1 MDMKQINTKDLVI
14 YILAGVIVIGGT
26 FILWNKK
33 DNVTTDVLDTQEE
46 SVATTTTSATVTKTP
61 AKTTTTSAPKVI
73 PSKNVTSRCNFEVTS
88 PVMYSSVNMP
98 FVVKGILDK
107 ANTSTGC
114 MWNENAS
121 RAGDAEIFYNRRGE
135 GWRSAGAAVPIMT
148 TSSPGAATTTLAFSV
163 SFNLYTQALG
173 LTSGTPIK
181 IVFTELNIPPQA
193 NPDIFEFQV
202 TLK

>member
-14 YILAGVIVIGGT
+14 YILTGVVVLGGG
-26 FILWNKK
+26 FMLWNNE
-33 DNVTTDVLDTQEE
+33 DTANTDVSNVQEE
-46 SVATTTTSATVTKTP
+46 VATTTASPTVTKAPT
-61 AKTTTTSAPKVI
+61 KTTTAPAPKVI

-88 PVMYSSVNMP
+88 PAMYSSVSMP
-98 FVVKGILDK
+98 FVVKGVLDK

-148 TSSPGAATTTLAFSV
+148 TSAPNVATTTLAFSV

-181 IVFTELNIPPQA
+181 IVFTELNIPPQL